1 MDRVGLAALVL
12 GALVVFLGL
21 IALGW
26 YARKRRQRGIAAPQR
41 PPEHLGEVIGEFP
54 GFYVATTLADDRFNR
69 VAVHGLG
76 FRARSTV
83 VVAETGVVVPIAGQP
98 DIFIP
103 REDITLVARAT
114 WTIDRVVETDGLTMI
129 AWGLAETAVESYFRA
144 ENSEAFLAAVKAL
157 APLTTE
163 RDSK

>member
-1 MDRVGLAALVL
+1 MAIVVA
-12 GALVVFLGL
+12 ALVVFLAL

-26 YARKRRQRGIAAPQR
+26 NSRKRRQRAIVAPQQ
-41 PPEHLGEVIGEFP
+41 PPAVLGAVLGEFP
-54 GFYVATTLADDRFNR
+54 GFYVATTIANDRLNR

-76 FRARSTV
+76 FRAKSAV
-83 VVAETGVVVPIAGQP
+83 VIAEAGVVVPIAGQK
-98 DIFIP
+98 DFFIP
-103 REDITLVARAT
+103 RGDISEVARAT

-129 AWGLAETAVESYFRA
+129 AWRLGETAVESYFRA
-144 ENSEAFLAAVKAL
+144 ESPEAFLAAAKAL

>member
-1 MDRVGLAALVL
+1 MDRPALMGIVL
-12 GALVVFLGL
+12 VALVVFLGL

-26 YARKRRQRGIAAPQR
+26 YTRKRRQAGIVAPQR
-41 PPEHLGEVIGEFP
+41 PPAALGAALGEFP

-76 FRARSTV
+76 FRAKSTV
-83 VVAETGVVVPIAGQP
+83 VVAEAGVVVPIAGQR

-103 REDITLVARAT
+103 ARDITAVARAT

-129 AWGLAETAVESYFRA
+129 AWTLGDTKVESYFRA
-144 ENSEAFLAAVKAL
+144 ENSEAFLAAAKIL